1 VTMNTWDKTIRTARA
16 AAAAAVLTL
25 SASPLSAGDLPVA
38 PPVGHAPR
46 ISVTSSEGT
55 YCVKG
60 SFHVDAPLGV
70 AWDVLTDYDNLA
82 TFVSSMR
89 SSTSSRGASGQL
101 MVIQEAVGRVGPFK
115 RAMNVVL
122 DVTEEKPARIAF
134 HDVSGGSFHSYEGA
148 WTLDPA
154 GGGVLVTYVLEA
166 RPRST
171 PRLFGRSIV
180 TSNAR
185 DLLEEVRAE
194 MVRRGRMSGT
204 N

>member
-1 VTMNTWDKTIRTARA
+1 MSTWNNTMRTARA
-16 AAAAAVLTL
+16 AAAVAVLAL
-25 SASPLSAGDLPVA
+25 PASPLSAGDLPVA
-38 PPVGHAPR
+38 PRVGHAPR

-89 SSTSSRGASGQL
+89 SSTSSRGASGRL
-101 MVIQEAVGRVGPFK
+101 IVIQEAVGRLGPFK

-134 HDVSGGSFHSYEGA
+134 QDVSGGSFHSYEGA
-148 WTLDPA
+148 WTLEPA
-154 GGGVLVTYVLEA
+154 GGGVLVTYGLEA
-166 RPRST
+166 RARST
-171 PRLFGRSIV
+171 PRLFGRSIMA
-180 TSNAR
+180 SNAR

-194 MVRRGRMSGT
+194 MLRRQRTRGT